1 MRQRGSDVKIKGWI
15 DVNAGLFPLYSR
27 GFADHR
33 KERINK
39 SGGND
44 REETTQISENPAK
57 EKSHSD
63 VSCVGR

>member
-1 MRQRGSDVKIKGWI
+1 MQRGSDISIKGWI
-15 DVNAGLFPLYSR
+15 DVNAGPFPCLYSR

-44 REETTQISENPAK
+44 REETTQISEIERK
-57 EKSHSD
+57 EPL
-63 VSCVGR
+63 

>member
-1 MRQRGSDVKIKGWI
+1 M
-15 DVNAGLFPLYSR
+15 YSK
-27 GFADHR
+27 GFADPR

-57 EKSHSD
+57 EKSKLILNSRKE
-63 VSCVGR
+63 SLFLYAIFNKA